1 MRGLRRGVAVAS
13 LGLASIL
20 YAGDGSDERGYVPP
34 PINSRQIAPPP
45 ANMSGGES
53 FIPYPPPPA
62 APMSRSEK
70 KNPPRPPTIFT
81 WAVGNQP
88 DALAT
93 PRTLDSLLKVM
104 KRDINADYACEVK
117 GLDEISSNPDENPV
131 VYFTTH
137 YNFEFSSKQRETLR
151 DFMLRGGTLILNPGR
166 GSKPAYDSAIREL
179 GLIIPQG
186 SIQQLSPDNPIFH
199 SYYDLDKIDAFW
211 GEQGRKTIE
220 PRVSGLTID
229 CRIAGIVPR
238 LGIDSCAEEIREGI
252 DVVPVP
258 EDAQKLGINIL
269 SYATAMRAWQ
279 ESAKNKII
287 LQDKQNISRAGSLTI
302 AQLKYDGEW
311 KTRHAALPILLSQFN
326 QASGIPV
333 KYNYEEIGI
342 TDKKLF
348 DNPVVFMTG
357 HESFTLTDAERKN
370 LRDYLA
376 SGGMLIAESCCGRR
390 GFDFS
395 FRKEMNSLFSGESL
409 EEIASSSAIY
419 KMPNKI
425 GQMKVTP
432 ALASHLKS
440 PTANPRL
447 MRLNHDGKDAVIYSP
462 LGLQGGWELSQSP
475 FAHGYSDSDSLKLGV
490 NILLYSA
497 TR

>member
-1 MRGLRRGVAVAS
+1 MAS
-13 LGLASIL
+13 LGLSSIL
-20 YAGDGSDERGYVPP
+20 YAGDGSDLPGFVSPP
-34 PINSRQIAPPP
+34 KDSKQLPPPP
-45 ANMSGGES
+45 ANISGGES

-93 PRTLDSLLKVM
+93 PRTLENLLKVM
-104 KRDINADYACEVK
+104 KKDTDADYASEVK
-117 GLDEISSNPDENPV
+117 SLDEISPDPDANPV

-137 YNFEFSSKQRETLR
+137 YNFEFSPKQRETLR
-151 DFMLRGGTLILNPGR
+151 EFMLKGGTLILNPGR

-179 GLIIPQG
+179 CLIIPQG

-199 SYYDLDKIDAFW
+199 SYYDLDKMSVFL
-211 GEQGRKTIE
+211 GEQGRKTLE
-220 PRVSGLTID
+220 PQVSGLIID

-238 LGIDSCAEEIREGI
+238 LGIDSCAEEVREGI
-252 DVVPVP
+252 DMVPIP

-279 ESAKNKII
+279 KNAKNQII
-287 LQDKQNISRAGSLTI
+287 LQDKQNVSRAGSLTI
-302 AQLKYDGEW
+302 AQIKYNGEW

-326 QASGIPV
+326 QSSGIPV
-333 KYNYEEIGI
+333 KFNYDEIGI
-342 TDKKLF
+342 TDKRLF
-348 DNPVVFMTG
+348 DNPIIFMTG
-357 HESFTLTDAERKN
+357 HEQFSLNPEERKN

-376 SGGMLIAESCCGRR
+376 SGGMLIAEACCGRK
-390 GFDFS
+390 GFDSS
-395 FRKEMNSLFSGESL
+395 FRREINNLFPGESL
-409 EEIASSSAIY
+409 GEIASGSVIY
-419 KMPNKI
+419 KMPNQI

-432 ALASHLKS
+432 ALANQFKS
-440 PTANPRL
+440 PIANPRL
-447 MRLNHDGKDAVIYSP
+447 MRLNHEGKDAVIYSP

-475 FAHGYSDSDSLKLGV
+475 FAHGYSDSDALKLGV

>member
-1 MRGLRRGVAVAS
+1 MHGLRRGLVVAS

-20 YAGDGSDERGYVPP
+20 YAGDGSDVPGFVPP
-34 PINSRQIAPPP
+34 PKDSKQLPPPP
-45 ANMSGGES
+45 ANMSGGET
-53 FIPYPPPPA
+53 FVPFPPPPA
-62 APMSRSEK
+62 TPMSRSEK

-81 WAVGNQP
+81 WAIGNQP

-93 PRTLDSLLKVM
+93 PRTLGNLLKVM
-104 KRDINADYACEVK
+104 KRDTNTDYASEVK
-117 GLDEISSNPDENPV
+117 GLDEISPDPNVNPV

-137 YNFEFSSKQRETLR
+137 YNFEFSPKQRETLR
-151 DFMLRGGTLILNPGR
+151 EFMLKGGTLILNPGR

-199 SYYDLDKIDAFW
+199 SYYDLDKIDAFL

-229 CRIAGIVPR
+229 CRVAGIVLR
-238 LGIDSCAEEIREGI
+238 LGIDSCAEDVRDGI
-252 DVVPVP
+252 DMVPVP
-258 EDAQKLGINIL
+258 EDAQRLGINIL
-269 SYATAMRAWQ
+269 SYSSAMRAWR
-279 ESAKNKII
+279 ESVKNKVI
-287 LQDKQNISRAGSLTI
+287 LHDSSNVSRAGSLSI
-302 AQLKYDGEW
+302 AQLKYNGEW

-326 QASGIPV
+326 QVSGTPV

-357 HESFTLTDAERKN
+357 HEQFSLSPEERKN
-370 LRDYLA
+370 LRDYLD
-376 SGGMLIAESCCGRR
+376 SGGMLLAEACCGRK

-395 FRKEMNSLFSGESL
+395 FRREINNLFPGESL
-409 EEIASSSAIY
+409 EVVASDSVLY
-419 KMPNKI
+419 RMPNRI
-425 GQMKVTP
+425 GQMKVTS
-432 ALASHLKS
+432 ALENQLKS
-440 PTANPRL
+440 PTADPRL

-462 LGLQGGWELSQSP
+462 LGLQGGWELSPSP
-475 FAHGYSDSDSLKLGV
+475 FAHGYSDSDALKLGV
-490 NILLYSA
+490 NILLYSV